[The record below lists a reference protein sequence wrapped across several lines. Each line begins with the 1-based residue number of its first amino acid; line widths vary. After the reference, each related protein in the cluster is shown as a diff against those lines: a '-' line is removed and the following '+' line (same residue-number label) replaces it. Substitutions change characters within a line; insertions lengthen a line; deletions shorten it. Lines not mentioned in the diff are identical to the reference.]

1 MVMSMIYSSLLLY
14 LRDPITVPVYSLDG
28 SQVDVITLPD
38 IFRFPIRRDL
48 IRRVF
53 LSEFTARLQPKGRDP
68 MAGKRTTAESL
79 GIGYGIAR
87 VPRVKGS
94 RRAAFIHSAR
104 GGMAAFPPRVDA
116 RIWERVNRRERIL
129 GTISTLSATAV
140 VDIVKARGH
149 KFSAPAVPVVVESQ
163 VLTGISKTHDSTG
176 LLRKLGLYEDVERAR
191 EGTRWRAGK
200 GKRRGRRYKEPK
212 SILFILEDVESPF
225 ARSVRNLPG
234 VDVVLPSL
242 VSVLHLAPGAHPG
255 RLTFITIGALK
266 GLEER
271 FKVIS
276 L

>member
-1 MVMSMIYSSLLLY
+1 MFYSSLLLY
-14 LRDPITVPVYSLDG
+14 LRDPVSIPVYSIDG
-28 SQVDVITLPD
+28 NQVGTLELPL
-38 IFRFPIRRDL
+38 IFRFPVRRDL
-48 IRRVF
+48 IRRVY

-104 GGMAAFPPRVDA
+104 GGMVAFPPRVEA
-116 RIWERVNRRERIL
+116 RIWERVNWKERVL
-129 GTISTLSATAV
+129 GTISALSATAITELV
-140 VDIVKARGH
+140 RARGH
-149 KFSAPAVPVVVESQ
+149 RFSAPSVPVIVESQ
-163 VLTGISKTHDSTG
+163 VLTAISKTSDAVK
-176 LLRKLGLYEDVERAR
+176 LLEKLGLYEDIIRAK

-212 SILFILEDVESPF
+212 SILFILEDHEAPF
-225 ARSVRNLPG
+225 AKAVRNLPG
-234 VDVVLPSL
+234 VDIATPAV

-255 RLTFITIGALK
+255 RLTFITIGAIK

-271 FKVIS
+271 FKVGF

>member
-1 MVMSMIYSSLLLY
+1 VVYVIYSSLILY
-14 LRDPITVPVYSLDG
+14 LRDPITVPVHAPDG
-28 SQVDVITLPD
+28 SQVDSIMLPD
-38 IFRFPIRRDL
+38 IFRFPVRMDL

-79 GIGYGIAR
+79 GIGYGVAR

-94 RRAAFIHSAR
+94 RRAAFIHSAK

-116 RIWERVNRRERIL
+116 RIWEKVNRKERIL
-129 GTISTLSATAV
+129 GTISALSATAIADLV
-140 VDIVKARGH
+140 RSRGH
-149 KFSAPAVPVVVESQ
+149 RFSAPAVPVIVESQ
-163 VLTGISKTHDSTG
+163 VLTSIFKTRDSTE
-176 LLRKLGLYEDVERAR
+176 LLGKLGLYEDVERAR

-212 SILFILEDVESPF
+212 SILFILEDVNSPF

-234 VDVVLPSL
+234 VDVTLPSL

-255 RLTFITIGALK
+255 RLTFITTGALK
-266 GLEER
+266 ALEER
-271 FKVIS
+271 FKVAS